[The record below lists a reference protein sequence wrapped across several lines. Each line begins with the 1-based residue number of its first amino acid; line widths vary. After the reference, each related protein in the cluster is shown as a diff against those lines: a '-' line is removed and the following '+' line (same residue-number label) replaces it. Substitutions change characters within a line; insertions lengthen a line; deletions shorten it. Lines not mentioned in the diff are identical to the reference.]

1 MNSTS
6 FTQKSGMNS
15 FNDYLLEHSVEA
27 KKTKANELY
36 YHINVVIDAYTK
48 GYNDGEKSAKKEIT
62 DLIINKAKEK
72 FIEKA
77 NQVYLSTKSLVDIF
91 SKNGYT
97 VEKIYLNV
105 FHYSPKVIV
114 SINDNLLL
122 NDDFVEFAYS
132 KIHDIQCSFHTLFQS
147 TLDISLISPT
157 DLEEKLLMQ
166 DGFEYS
172 EEF

>member
-1 MNSTS
+1 MNSTN
-6 FTQKSGMNS
+6 FVPKSGMNS
-15 FNDYLLEHSVEA
+15 FNDYLLEHSIEA
-27 KKTKANELY
+27 KKTKVNELY

-62 DLIINKAKEK
+62 DLLINKAKER

-77 NQVYLSTKSLVDIF
+77 NQVYLSTKSLVEIF
-91 SKNGYT
+91 SKNNFN

-105 FHYSPKVIV
+105 FHHSPKVILSV
-114 SINDNLLL
+114 EDELLL
-122 NDDFVEFAYS
+122 DDIFVEFAYS
-132 KIHDIQCSFHTLFQS
+132 KIHEIQCSFHTLFES

-157 DLEEKLLMQ
+157 DLEEGLLRQ

-172 EEF
+172 EEL

>member
-1 MNSTS
+1 MNSTN
-6 FTQKSGMNS
+6 FIPKSGMDS
-15 FNDYLLEHSVEA
+15 FNDYLIAHSVEA
-27 KKTKANELY
+27 KKTKVNELY
-36 YHINVVIDAYTK
+36 YHIDVVIDAYAK

-91 SKNGYT
+91 SKNSYD
-97 VEKIYLNV
+97 VNKIYLNV
-105 FHYSPKVIV
+105 FHHSPKVILAV
-114 SINDNLLL
+114 EDDLLL
-122 NDDFVEFAYS
+122 EDTFVEFAYS

-147 TLDISLISPT
+147 TLDISLITPT
-157 DLEEKLLMQ
+157 DLEEDLLIQ

>member
-1 MNSTS
+1 MRFKEFYLTESS
-6 FTQKSGMNS
+6 SRQLIVVDVQPAYKKYIS
-15 FNDYLLEHSVEA
+15 FNVGKFITEIKAKDYN
-27 KKTKANELY
+27 KILY
-36 YHINVVIDAYTK
+36 L
-48 GYNDGEKSAKKEIT
+48 YNGPDFGMDSEKEI
-62 DLIINKAKEK
+62 KEWLY
-72 FIEKA
+72 EELD
-77 NQVYLSTKSLVDIF
+77 Y
-91 SKNGYT
+91 
-97 VEKIYLNV
+97 
-105 FHYSPKVIV
+105 
-114 SINDNLLL
+114 

>member
-1 MNSTS
+1 M
-6 FTQKSGMNS
+6 SGDHRQNLPCRPR
-15 FNDYLLEHSVEA
+15 LLSEVA
-27 KKTKANELY
+27 
-36 YHINVVIDAYTK
+36 
-48 GYNDGEKSAKKEIT
+48 SA
-62 DLIINKAKEK
+62 
-72 FIEKA
+72 
-77 NQVYLSTKSLVDIF
+77 
-91 SKNGYT
+91 YT